1 MYWQVQQVFTI
12 LNKQEV
18 QGITEMVITISEVW
32 HS

>member
-18 QGITEMVITISEVW
+18 QGITEMVITISEVR